1 MEQYRKQPR
10 TKFLAYNTGS
20 YFITICT
27 ASRRPYFGMI
37 ADGEMVLSDIGLF
50 ADNQL
55 RHASDFTDFEVPL
68 WVVMP
73 EHIHAIVCLPDN
85 PVSESASPLEQRS
98 VASPLRAYSGEQRQ
112 VTSLCRYI
120 NSLKGAVTKYA
131 RRNGIDFAWQSRY
144 YDHLI
149 RNNHVGNNIAE
160 YILSNVAKR
169 WEAMRAK

>member
-1 MEQYRKQPR
+1 MEQYRKTPR
-10 TKFLAYNTGS
+10 TKYLGYLTGN

-37 ADGEMVLSDIGLF
+37 ADGEMVLSNIGLF
-50 ADNQL
+50 VDSQL

-73 EHIHAIVCLPDN
+73 EHIHAIVCIPDN
-85 PVSESASPLEQRS
+85 PVSEPASPLEQRS
-98 VASPLRAYSGEQRQ
+98 VASPLRACSGEQRQ
-112 VTSLCRYI
+112 VPNLSRYI
-120 NSLKGAVTKYA
+120 NSLKGAVTKFA
-131 RRNGIDFAWQSRY
+131 RRNDIDFAWQSRY

-149 RNNHVGNNIAE
+149 RDSHDGNNIAE